1 MKDQYPSQL
10 TLSPISTMNGTLRL
24 PGSKSLSNRVIL
36 LSLLAQGSTTIS
48 NLLDSEDVRYMVSAL
63 AELDIPHQ
71 LNWDQH
77 SLSIEGQNG
86 RIRVAEANLFLGNAG
101 TAMRPLTAVMTLG
114 KGQYVLDGVQRMRE
128 RPIIDLVEG
137 LQQLG
142 AQITCADNGCPP
154 VAITA
159 NGLPGGTTHLSG
171 SISSQYLSAILM
183 ASPYAQQP
191 VTIII
196 KNELV
201 SLPYVQMTI
210 DLMKQFGVQVEN
222 EENRKFVIPSQTYHS
237 PTHYFVEGD
246 ASTASYFLAGA
257 AITGGTVT
265 VEGCGRKSVQ
275 GDIGF
280 ATVLEKMGAIVH
292 WEDHSITVTGS
303 GKLQG
308 ITINMNTM
316 PDVAM
321 TLAVV
326 ALFAQGETRIED
338 IYNWRVK
345 ETERMEAVS
354 MELRRLG
361 ATVEVGRDY
370 LVVQPPS
377 QIQSATIQT
386 YQDHR
391 MAMAFSLAAC
401 KGVPITIDDPA
412 CVQKTFPQYF
422 DVLSEMTATT

>member
-63 AELDIPHQ
+63 EELDIPHQ

-210 DLMKQFGVQVEN
+210 DLMKQ
-222 EENRKFVIPSQTYHS
+222 
-237 PTHYFVEGD
+237 
-246 ASTASYFLAGA
+246 
-257 AITGGTVT
+257 
-265 VEGCGRKSVQ
+265 
-275 GDIGF
+275 
-280 ATVLEKMGAIVH
+280 VL
-292 WEDHSITVTGS
+292 
-303 GKLQG
+303 
-308 ITINMNTM
+308 N
-316 PDVAM
+316 
-321 TLAVV
+321 
-326 ALFAQGETRIED
+326 LFAI
-338 IYNWRVK
+338 
-345 ETERMEAVS
+345 
-354 MELRRLG
+354 
-361 ATVEVGRDY
+361 
-370 LVVQPPS
+370 
-377 QIQSATIQT
+377 
-386 YQDHR
+386 
-391 MAMAFSLAAC
+391 
-401 KGVPITIDDPA
+401 
-412 CVQKTFPQYF
+412 
-422 DVLSEMTATT
+422 